1 MSVLLIDSAGD
12 LWSDEFKQLGVKC
25 IDMPYSYSGNEYR
38 YDLSKDNDL
47 TNFYKAVRGGE
58 VPKTMALNPQDYMQI
73 LQPIF
78 EAGED
83 ALYVSFSHKMSG
95 TFDHLNT
102 AIAAL
107 AESYPERK
115 CTVFDTKSVCMGAG
129 IQMDYAAEL
138 KSNGATDEEIV
149 AALGDFTNK
158 VAMYFVVDDLM
169 HLKRGGRLVG
179 FAAFAGTLLNL
190 KPILTTDEHGGLT
203 VIAKKTGKKAA
214 MHVLADKV
222 ATELTGTEFAVY
234 VVDAD
239 CPEDGDALAEQIATL
254 RPDAKVKRL
263 AIGPIVASHCGPG
276 TIGVIFVADKRPIEI
291 K

>member
-12 LWSDEFKQLGVKC
+12 FWSKDLQNNGVVC
-25 IDMPYSYSGNEYR
+25 IGMPYSYGGNEYR
-38 YDLSKDNDL
+38 YKLGENTDL
-47 TNFYKAVRGGE
+47 TDFFKAVHDGE
-58 VPKTMALNPQDYMQI
+58 VPKTMALNPQDYVEI

-78 EAGED
+78 QSGED

-102 AIAAL
+102 AIATL
-107 AESYPERK
+107 AESYPQRK
-115 CTVFDTKSVCMGAG
+115 CTVFDTKSVCLGAG
-129 IQMDYAAEL
+129 IQMQYAAEL
-138 KSNGATDEEIV
+138 KSKGATDEEIIS
-149 AALGDFTNK
+149 ALGDFTNK

-190 KPILTTDEHGGLT
+190 KPLLTTDEHGGLT

-214 MHVLADKV
+214 MHMLADKV
-222 ATELTGTEFAVY
+222 ATELTGTDFAVY

-239 CPEDGDALAEQIATL
+239 CPDDGDALAEQVKKL
-254 RPDAKVKRL
+254 RPDAMVKRL

-276 TIGVIFVADKRPIEI
+276 TVGVIFVANERPIAI